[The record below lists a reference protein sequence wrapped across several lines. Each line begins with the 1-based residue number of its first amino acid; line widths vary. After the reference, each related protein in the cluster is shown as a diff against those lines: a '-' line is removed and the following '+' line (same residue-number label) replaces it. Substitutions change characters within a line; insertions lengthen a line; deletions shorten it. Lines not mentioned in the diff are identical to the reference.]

1 MTMHLVISLHS
12 TAENNSMA
20 NLASKVNKV
29 TSVHSD
35 STGTEEL
42 NIYNINVNLFKSGLR
57 KGAVTLA
64 TFQ

>member
-1 MTMHLVISLHS
+1 MLERIVLDFDDYAPGHCLHS

-20 NLASKVNKV
+20 NIASRVNKV

-42 NIYNINVNLFKSGLR
+42 NIYI
-57 KGAVTLA
+57 T
-64 TFQ
+64 